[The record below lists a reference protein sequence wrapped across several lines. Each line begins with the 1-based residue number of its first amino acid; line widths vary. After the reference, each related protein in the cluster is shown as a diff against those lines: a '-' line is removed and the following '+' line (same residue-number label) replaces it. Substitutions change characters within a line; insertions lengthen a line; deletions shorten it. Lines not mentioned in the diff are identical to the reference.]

1 MVKRG
6 ERIIFKSGM
15 VPMAVQFILGRSGA
29 GKTSYCIRAIV
40 SALLEPTDEQRLI
53 LLVPEQATYQAE
65 RAILSDKRIAG
76 YNRLSV
82 LSFDRLQFLLSG
94 KNTARPQLS
103 RIGRQMIVHRILR
116 DNKSK
121 LKVFGS
127 SANRPGLGRQMAETI
142 AELHQYAKT
151 PDDIEQLLGELRK
164 DEHNSLAVL
173 KFADIGLV
181 LEEYLKFIEGRFI
194 DPDIQLNRACGAV
207 AKAGFVKGAKLWVDG
222 FAGFTTAELAMLA
235 ELLKVVSDAQIALCL
250 DPSNIDLA
258 NPDAEK
264 LDPVGIFGPTERT
277 YIALIELIKK
287 CKLRLA
293 KPVILDEAVRFS
305 SCPQLAHIERDIFE
319 LEPPKSAADNIRIIS
334 APNGRAEVQFVARQ
348 ILELVKEKDY
358 RYRDIAVIASDID
371 SYQHYIRAYFD
382 DYGIPFFIDKRKPLN
397 QHAAIQLIC
406 SALQAVTGGF
416 FSSDIFA
423 YLKADL
429 VPIERRDVDVLENYC
444 LAFGISGD
452 DWQSEKKWDFAGED
466 NGDFD
471 EPRPS
476 EGRDEQRINEIRLKA
491 VGPLLELRDRLYPG
505 DNPAK
510 TINAKEFTRIIFDFI
525 DGLGVRERIGSWVE
539 EAAERKDYATV
550 GEHLQF
556 YDKLLDIFDELV
568 EVFAGQEMAS
578 EDYIAILESAFSQ
591 LTLAFIPPTLDQ
603 VLVGSIERSRHPDLK
618 AVFLVG
624 ATQKQFPVPV
634 SFDSILSDDDRSA
647 AESADFPLAATASQ
661 MLAERQ
667 YLAYIAFTRPSEF
680 LCVTYPSADD
690 KGSAVPRSQYIDHLE
705 SLFENLKELSIAGEQ
720 IEIEKV
726 HGETEL
732 ADLLCSRL
740 GKDASGDLLES
751 SRKRLG
757 ELLNGICSDEQP
769 GELGSKVQCAIN
781 YDNCAELDKTI
792 VENLFSGEVRS
803 SATRLSTFAAC
814 PYQYFA
820 RYILE
825 LKEREEFKFEPLDV
839 GIFYHRVLDGLLKQ
853 LSAETE
859 DFATVRNE
867 RLLELLREQISKLV
881 REDSFISNFVRH
893 RPHNAFIIHVAGEVL
908 EDCVSAVAQ
917 MVRAG
922 SFRPRVSE
930 VSFGEA
936 GAGLRA
942 GRGQPHR
949 VAPTSLGECEIGL
962 SDGRLL
968 SLDGKIDRLDI
979 AELDGE
985 KIAIV
990 FDYKR
995 KDKTFSWAKLY
1006 YGLDMQLPIYMLA
1019 VRNASNPQCKVQN
1032 VAGAFY
1038 MPVEVTPTGATLD
1051 ELSEKTEGFDY
1062 KAKGVFNGKFAREL
1076 DKTALKD
1083 SKFYNFYVTKDGEP
1097 YGSYGNRG
1105 VLKHADFEKVLKFTE
1120 NKIVRLAEE
1129 ILSGR
1134 IDVRPYRL
1142 SGKSPCSY
1150 CRYKSVCRF
1159 DWQINDYNF
1168 LESLGKT
1175 KVLGKMSREGRGK

>member
-1 MVKRG
+1 
-6 ERIIFKSGM
+6 
-15 VPMAVQFILGRSGA
+15 MAIQFILGRSGT
-29 GKTSYCIRAIV
+29 GKTSYCIKAIV
-40 SALLEPTDEQRLI
+40 SALLEPADEQPLI

-76 YNRLSV
+76 YNRLRV

-121 LKVFGS
+121 LKVFDS

-151 PDDIEQLLGELRK
+151 PDDIDQLLGELQK
-164 DEHNSLAVL
+164 DEHNNLAVL
-173 KFADIGLV
+173 KFADIGLI
-181 LEEYLKFIEGRFI
+181 LKEYLKFIEGRFI

-207 AKAGFVKGAKLWVDG
+207 AKAEFVKGAKLWIDG
-222 FAGFTTAELAMLA
+222 FAGFTTAELAVLA
-235 ELLKVVSDAQIALCL
+235 ELLKVVADAQIALCL
-250 DPSNIDLA
+250 DPANIDLA

-264 LDPVGIFGPTERT
+264 LDPVSIFGPTERT
-277 YIALIELIKK
+277 YADLVELIKK

-305 SCPQLAHIERDIFE
+305 SCPQLAHIERNVFE
-319 LEPPKSAADNIRIIS
+319 LEPSKSAAADNIHIIS
-334 APNGRAEVQFVARQ
+334 APNARAEVQFVARQ

-423 YLKADL
+423 YLKTDL

-452 DWQSEKKWDFAGED
+452 DWQSDKKWDFAGED
-466 NGDFD
+466 NGEFD
-471 EPRPS
+471 E
-476 EGRDEQRINEIRLKA
+476 ERINEIRLKA
-491 VGPLLELRDRLYPG
+491 IAPLLELRDRLYPG

-510 TINAKEFTRIIFDFI
+510 TISAEKFTQIIVDFI
-525 DGLGVRERIGSWVE
+525 DGLDVRERIRGWIE
-539 EAAERKDYATV
+539 EAARQKDYAAV
-550 GEHLQF
+550 DEHQQF
-556 YDKLLDIFDELV
+556 YDKLVDIFDELV
-568 EVFAGQEMAS
+568 EVFAGQEMAC
-578 EDYIAILESAFSQ
+578 EDYVAILESAFSQ

-624 ATQKQFPVPV
+624 ATQRQFPVPV

-667 YLAYIAFTRPSEF
+667 YLAYIAFTRPSQF
-680 LCVTYPSADD
+680 LCITYPSADD
-690 KGSAVPRSQYIDHLE
+690 KGSAMPRSQFIDNLE
-705 SLFENLKELSIAGEQ
+705 SLFENLNEESIVGEQ
-720 IEIEKV
+720 ISIEKV

-732 ADLLCSRL
+732 ADLLCSQL
-740 GKDASGDLLES
+740 GKDALGDLLEV
-751 SRKRLG
+751 SRKRLD
-757 ELLNGICSDEQP
+757 ELLNGICSDGQL
-769 GELGSKVQCAIN
+769 GELGSKVQSAIN
-781 YDNCAELDKTI
+781 YDNRAELDKTI
-792 VENLFSGEVRS
+792 VETLSGGEVRS

-814 PYQYFA
+814 PYRYFA
-820 RYILE
+820 RYVLE

-839 GIFYHRVLDGLLKQ
+839 GNFYHRVLDALLKQ
-853 LSAETE
+853 LNEE
-859 DFATVRNE
+859 NKDFATVKDD

-881 REDSFISNFVRH
+881 REDSFISNFARH
-893 RPHNAFIIHVAGEVL
+893 SPHNTFIINSAGEVL
-908 EDCVSAVAQ
+908 EDCVPAIAQ

-922 SFRPRVSE
+922 SFRPKLSE
-930 VSFGEA
+930 VSFGEVK
-936 GAGLRA
+936 GARD
-942 GRGQPHR
+942 
-949 VAPTSLGECEIGL
+949 VLGEYELGL
-962 SDGRLL
+962 SNGRLL
-968 SLDGKIDRLDI
+968 YLDGKIDRIDVAKLED
-979 AELDGE
+979 E
-985 KIAIV
+985 KIGIV

-995 KDKTFSWAKLY
+995 RDRTFNWSKLY

-1051 ELSEKTEGFDY
+1051 ELSEKTESFDY
-1062 KAKGVFNGKFAREL
+1062 KAKGIFNGEFGREL

-1105 VLKHADFEKVLKFTE
+1105 VLKPADFEKVLKFTE
-1120 NKIVRLAEE
+1120 RKIVRLAEE

-1134 IDVRPYRL
+1134 IDVNPYRL

-1150 CRYKSVCRF
+1150 CKYKSVCRF
-1159 DWQINDYNF
+1159 DWQINDYNP
-1168 LESLGKT
+1168 LESLGKIR
-1175 KVLGKMSREGRGK
+1175 VLEEMGGVDG